1 MTTIMVCCLS
11 LYGGYGCTVRRRV
24 FGVLRQSGQV
34 AARAW
39 TFAYRGRIET
49 DGSTEFPQAGCAL
62 EEGRCSGYRS
72 AVRRLFAY
80 SQPYCRK
87 VELTGKLP
95 KNSTKT
101 PTNFVRFLPKLPQ
114 NRTSLQETPQ
124 NFTPMEWCSSIG
136 VFLFNF
142 ASSETEKTFRWCSL
156 TCWYNP
162 RKMKILNL
170 VTQSEAKSL
179 GHIYRYNHVDVS
191 EILHCTSFRSGWQG
205 VWNQKYL

>member
-1 MTTIMVCCLS
+1 MVCCLS

-95 KNSTKT
+95 KTLQKLPRISSVFFQNSHRIGLLYKK
-101 PTNFVRFLPKLPQ
+101 LPKTLHRWNDVLP
-114 NRTSLQETPQ
+114 SV
-124 NFTPMEWCSSIG
+124 FFCST
-136 VFLFNF
+136 LHH
-142 ASSETEKTFRWCSL
+142 
-156 TCWYNP
+156 
-162 RKMKILNL
+162 RKQK
-170 VTQSEAKSL
+170 K
-179 GHIYRYNHVDVS
+179 H
-191 EILHCTSFRSGWQG
+191 SGG
-205 VWNQKYL
+205 AL